1 MISRYTRPEMAK
13 LWSLKNKYQKW
24 LEIEILVCEAWA
36 EKGVIPKEALAKI
49 KEKASFS
56 VERIAEI
63 ETQVKHDVI

>member
-36 EKGVIPKEALAKI
+36 EKGVIPKEALLV
-49 KEKASFS
+49 FLW
-56 VERIAEI
+56 RG
-63 ETQVKHDVI
+63 